1 MFSIVYN
8 LENRLSG
15 PCFSEKAV
23 VGIKIGKKFMFT
35 RNLPPRVLRG
45 AETLFFLQWFVL
57 NRTTVF
63 AEKEGLF
70 LVY

>member
-23 VGIKIGKKFMFT
+23 VGIKIDKKFMFT

-45 AETLFFLQWFVL
+45 AETLFFLQ
-57 NRTTVF
+57 
-63 AEKEGLF
+63 
-70 LVY
+70 